1 MTWREGVRR
10 AGRWL
15 AAAWC
20 GVLALGILFMALAVL
35 VQALAVLVQALAVL
49 ALALMAAVLLLP
61 HPPAWYAERGGEAAG
76 AFFCSLLRSAGLE
89 KSSDVEEHAG
99 AGSSDADKY

>member
-20 GVLALGILFMALAVL
+20 GVLALGILCMALAVL
-35 VQALAVLVQALAVL
+35 VQALAVLV
-49 ALALMAAVLLLP
+49 LALMAAVLLLP
-61 HPPAWYAERGGEAAG
+61 HPPAWYAERGGEAVG
-76 AFFCSLLRSAGLE
+76 VFFRSLLRSAGLE
-89 KSSDVEEHAG
+89 KASDVEERAG
-99 AGSSDADKY
+99 AGSDKADKY

>member
-20 GVLALGILFMALAVL
+20 GALALGILCM
-35 VQALAVLVQALAVL
+35 ALAVLVQALAVL
-49 ALALMAAVLLLP
+49 ALALIAAMLLLP

-76 AFFCSLLRSAGLE
+76 VFFHSLLRSAGLE
-89 KSSDVEEHAG
+89 TSPDVDERAG
-99 AGSSDADKY
+99 TRSSDADQH

>member
-1 MTWREGVRR
+1 MAAAVTWREVVRR

-20 GVLALGILFMALAVL
+20 GALALGILCM
-35 VQALAVLVQALAVL
+35 ALAVLVQALAVL
-49 ALALMAAVLLLP
+49 ALALIAAVLLLP

-76 AFFCSLLRSAGLE
+76 AFFRSLLRSAGLE
-89 KSSDVEEHAG
+89 KASDVEERAG
-99 AGSSDADKY
+99 AGSDKANKY